1 MKTDV
6 LLSDDAASLVWEQE
20 LDSWNNYDIG
30 DSILIY
36 VSQ

>member
-30 DSILIY
+30 DSI
-36 VSQ
+36 